1 MSPEVS
7 VVVISKNEPELS
19 EALASLRPQCD
30 AVLAECVVVDAS
42 EGRLDMVRDT
52 HPWVTWEPFVTPGGR
67 RITIA
72 HQRNVG
78 VRASQGR
85 IIAFCDASGVPHS
98 DWLQLLVSP
107 LLDGRCVASTGPIRP
122 MRRGAYGVLN
132 DYPDG
137 SWTTKV
143 IAANFAFTKDAFECV
158 AGFDERY
165 DYGSD
170 AVLGWRLEQAG
181 IRVLLV
187 RDAVMLMDWGDGS
200 RERRRAWV
208 QGRAWGRQ
216 LRLFKRRR
224 LRTFLSAPYTILD
237 WAVLLGVIPS
247 AALAWAFGAP
257 WLLAVWAA
265 ALVVL
270 VWCTRPKGARL
281 QVVAYHLIH
290 GVAACVELA
299 AFHPQGDEPASKT

>member
-1 MSPEVS
+1 VS
-7 VVVISKNEPELS
+7 VVVISKDEPELS
-19 EALASLRPQCD
+19 KALASLRPQCD
-30 AVLAECVVVDAS
+30 AILAECVVVDAS

-52 HPWVTWEPFVTPGGR
+52 HRWVTWEPFDTPGGR

-85 IIAFCDASGVPHS
+85 IIAFCDASGVPHT

-122 MRRGAYGVLN
+122 LRPSGAYGVLN
-132 DYPDG
+132 DFPDG
-137 SWTTKV
+137 SWTTHV
-143 IAANFAFTKDAFECV
+143 VSANFAFTKDAFESV
-158 AGFDERY
+158 SGFDERY

-170 AVLGWRLEQAG
+170 AVLGWRLEEVG
-181 IRVLLV
+181 TRVLAV

-208 QGRAWGRQ
+208 QGRSWGRQ
-216 LRLFKRRR
+216 LRLYKRRR
-224 LRTFLSAPYTILD
+224 FRILRSSPYTILD
-237 WAVLLGVIPS
+237 WAVLLGVLPS
-247 AALAWAFGAP
+247 AALAWALWAP
-257 WLLAVWAA
+257 WVFIVWAA
-265 ALVVL
+265 ALAVL
-270 VWCTRPKGARL
+270 VWCTRPKGGRMRA
-281 QVVAYHLIH
+281 VTYHLIH

-299 AFHPQGDEPASKT
+299 TFHPRQDTPRGEV